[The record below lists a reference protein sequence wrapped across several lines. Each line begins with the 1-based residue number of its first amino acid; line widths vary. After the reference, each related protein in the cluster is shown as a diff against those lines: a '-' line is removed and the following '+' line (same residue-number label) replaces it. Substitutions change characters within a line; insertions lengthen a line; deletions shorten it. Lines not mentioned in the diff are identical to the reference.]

1 MVSFRFP
8 SSARERREVW
18 ISASLPF
25 SLSKLGAAREFA
37 AAEVRSPSEKHLNKR
52 PGGALSRAQGS
63 ARAALQKLKA
73 AFAVWM
79 ATWSTGSELYSSKR
93 YVFVTNEMIH

>member
-1 MVSFRFP
+1 MVSF
-8 SSARERREVW
+8 SELREVW
-18 ISASLPF
+18 ISAFLPF
-25 SLSKLGAAREFA
+25 SLSKLGAARELA
-37 AAEVRSPSEKHLNKR
+37 AAEVHSPSEKHLNKR

-79 ATWSTGSELYSSKR
+79 SCGRHLRVKQADRDR
-93 YVFVTNEMIH
+93 YFGTLVKVRAQVL